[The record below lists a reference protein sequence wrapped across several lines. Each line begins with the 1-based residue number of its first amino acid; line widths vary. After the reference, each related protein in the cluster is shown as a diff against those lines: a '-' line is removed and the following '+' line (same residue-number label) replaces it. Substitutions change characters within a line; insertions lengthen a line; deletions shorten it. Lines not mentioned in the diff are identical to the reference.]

1 MGNTFGMKHLLK
13 HIVSTFSV
21 FLLSLSLSWGDDFK
35 RALNAY
41 KKGDYTI
48 AFEGFKKLAEQGNAA
63 AQYNVGWMSTQGIGT
78 AQDFSEAVKWY
89 TLSAKQG
96 YSEAQY
102 HLAMKHYNGKGVI
115 QDYKKALKWFL
126 LAAEQ
131 GNVLSQYNSGF
142 MFYEGKGTIQD
153 HKEALKWYT
162 LAAEQGYASAQT
174 YLGTMYYAG
183 QGGLI
188 ENNVYAHM
196 WFNIGFS
203 NGDENGGKNRD
214 VVAKRMTPSQIK
226 KAQDLA
232 RECVKKNYKGC

>member
-1 MGNTFGMKHLLK
+1 ME
-13 HIVSTFSV
+13 
-21 FLLSLSLSWGDDFK
+21 
-35 RALNAY
+35 LNQ
-41 KKGDYTI
+41 I
-48 AFEGFKKLAEQGNAA
+48 H
-63 AQYNVGWMSTQGIGT
+63 
-78 AQDFSEAVKWY
+78 
-89 TLSAKQG
+89 
-96 YSEAQY
+96 
-102 HLAMKHYNGKGVI
+102 HLAMKHYEGKGVI

-142 MFYEGKGTIQD
+142 MFYKGKGTIQD

-214 VVAKRMTPSQIK
+214 VVAKRMTPSQIE

-232 RECVKKNYKGC
+232 RECVKKNYKEC